1 MNSGVVDMTYADGW
15 NFFLYDTMSGRLAQQ
30 IDVPAFTWSMSV
42 SDASFATSKDKGVGE
57 DDLSGLELP
66 WGQIPGVDA
75 AARAS
80 ALMPY
85 KRGIVAFWHSQ
96 ADDPNKPGRPI
107 LAGAL
112 GVRKSSQLD
121 VSVPFVSMLGLLED
135 RYLVHE
141 GRFGKGPGNS
151 SPDEFR
157 WVNLSYRALA
167 CETIRQCTEM
177 KPGGSLP
184 IDLPY
189 LGEHGTH
196 QLPEVSGDEEDKPE
210 SGEKTVKKVNKSNGW
225 VQTTVEADKTTVVD
239 HTEKVT
245 SKTVTVKEK
254 YTVWQKGKR
263 VVRTRDK
270 QKTIRTGRTVTEV
283 KTETKPK
290 GSYRVE
296 KTVTKTVTTY
306 SYDGNGKETGSTK
319 RTEGPTTTVEAKPI
333 EVTYRDFNVVN
344 HRCAD
349 ILRAIANS
357 AGGPDMQFRPYLT
370 EDGQHIRFRFLAGSD
385 GDIFL
390 HQDKRLSL
398 SYAAGE
404 AGTLENVSVD
414 RAQPV
419 QRVYG
424 VGAGTGSGTLTFL
437 AEDLTLVS
445 QSDGWPLVEY
455 TYQDSKAEEI
465 AVLRSG
471 ATGLLQANGRPLMQ
485 VKGEINAFDMDA
497 SGLPLHA
504 LGSFWPGEMFD
515 VSMQGFPDMPDG
527 VYAMR
532 LMQMSGDETG
542 KVELTFDITVD
553 PVY

>member
-1 MNSGVVDMTYADGW
+1 MTYRDGW
-15 NFFLYDTMSGRLAQQ
+15 VFFLYDTTTGLLAQQ

-42 SDASFATSKDKGVGE
+42 SDASFSTSKDKGVGE

-96 ADDPNKPGRPI
+96 ADDPNNPGRPI

-112 GVRKSSQLD
+112 GVRRSTQQD
-121 VSVPFVSMLGLLED
+121 VSMPFVSILGLLED

-167 CETIRQCTEM
+167 CETIRQCTET
-177 KPGGSLP
+177 KPGGTLP

-196 QLPEVSGDEEDKPE
+196 QLPEVSGDEEDKPG
-210 SGEKTVKKVNKSNGW
+210 SGEKTVKKVNKSDGW

-263 VVRTRDK
+263 VERTRDK

-319 RTEGPTTTVEAKPI
+319 RTEGPTTTVEQKPI

-404 AGTLENVSVD
+404 ACTLENLTVD

-424 VGAGTGSGTLTFL
+424 VGAGTGSGTLTYL

-445 QSDGWPLVEY
+445 QTDPWPLVEY

-465 AVLRSG
+465 AMLRSG

-497 SGLPLHA
+497 SGMPLHA

>member
-1 MNSGVVDMTYADGW
+1 MTYRDGW
-15 NFFLYDTMSGRLAQQ
+15 VFFLYDTMSGRLAQQ

-42 SDASFATSKDKGVGE
+42 SDASFSTSKDKGVGE

-66 WGQIPGVDA
+66 WGQIPGVNA

-96 ADDPNKPGRPI
+96 ADDPNKPGTPV

-112 GVRKSSQLD
+112 GVRRSTRDD

-177 KPGGSLP
+177 KPGGTLP

-189 LGEHGTH
+189 VGEHGTH

-210 SGEKTVKKVNKSNGW
+210 SGEKTVKKVNKSDGW
-225 VQTTVEADKTTVVD
+225 VSTTVEADKTTVVD

-254 YTVWQKGKR
+254 YTVWKKGQR
-263 VVRTRDK
+263 VEKTRDK

-306 SYDGNGKETGSTK
+306 SYDQNGKETGSTK
-319 RTEGPTTTVEAKPI
+319 HTEGPTTTVEQKPI
-333 EVTYRDFNVVN
+333 EVKYRDFNVVN

-398 SYAAGE
+398 SYAAGQSC
-404 AGTLENVSVD
+404 TLENVSVD

-465 AVLRSG
+465 TVLRSG

-485 VKGEINAFDMDA
+485 VKGEVNAYDMDA
-497 SGLPLHA
+497 SGMPLHA

-515 VSMQGFPDMPDG
+515 VSMQGFPDLPDG

-542 KVELTFDITVD
+542 KVELKFDITVD

>member
-1 MNSGVVDMTYADGW
+1 MYRDGW
-15 NFFLYDTMSGRLAQQ
+15 NCFLYDTVTGLLAQQ

-42 SDASFATSKDKGVGE
+42 SDASFATSKGKGFGE
-57 DDLSGLELP
+57 DDISGIELP
-66 WGQIPGVDA
+66 WGQIPGDTP

-85 KRGIVAFWHSQ
+85 KRGIVLFWHSS
-96 ADDPNKPGRPI
+96 ADDPNLPGRPI

-112 GVRKSSQLD
+112 GVRRSTRDD

-239 HTEKVT
+239 HTENVT

-263 VVRTRDK
+263 VERTRDK

-306 SYDGNGKETGSTK
+306 SYDGNVKETGSAK

-344 HRCAD
+344 HRCSD

-465 AVLRSG
+465 AMLRSG

-504 LGSFWPGEMFD
+504 LGAFWPGEMFD

>member
-1 MNSGVVDMTYADGW
+1 MTYRDGW
-15 NFFLYDTMSGRLAQQ
+15 VFFLYDTTTGLLAQQ

-42 SDASFATSKDKGVGE
+42 SDASFSTSKDKGVGE

-96 ADDPNKPGRPI
+96 ADDPNNPGRPI

-112 GVRKSSQLD
+112 GVRRSTQQD
-121 VSVPFVSMLGLLED
+121 VSMPFVSMLGLLED

-157 WVNLSYRALA
+157 WVNLSWRALA
-167 CETIRQCTEM
+167 CETIRQCTET
-177 KPGGSLP
+177 KPGGTLP

-196 QLPEVSGDEEDKPE
+196 QLPEVSGDEEDKPG

-263 VVRTRDK
+263 VERTRDK

-290 GSYRVE
+290 GSYQVE

-344 HRCAD
+344 HRCSD

-465 AVLRSG
+465 AMLRSG

-485 VKGEINAFDMDA
+485 VKGEVNAYDMDA
-497 SGLPLHA
+497 SGMPLHA

-515 VSMQGFPDMPDG
+515 ISIQGFPDVPDG

-542 KVELTFDITVD
+542 KVELTFDITTD

>member
-1 MNSGVVDMTYADGW
+1 MSVAPLYQDGW

-112 GVRKSSQLD
+112 GVRRSTRDD

-177 KPGGSLP
+177 KPGGTLP

-319 RTEGPTTTVEAKPI
+319 RTEGPTTTVEQKPI

-465 AVLRSG
+465 AMLRSG

-497 SGLPLHA
+497 SGMPLHA

>member
-1 MNSGVVDMTYADGW
+1 MTYRDGW

-85 KRGIVAFWHSQ
+85 KRGIVAFWHSS
-96 ADDPNKPGRPI
+96 ADDPNLPGRPI

-112 GVRKSSQLD
+112 GVRRSTRDD

-306 SYDGNGKETGSTK
+306 SYDKNGKETGSTK

-465 AVLRSG
+465 AMLRSG

-485 VKGEINAFDMDA
+485 VKGEVNAYDMDA
-497 SGLPLHA
+497 SGMPLHA

-515 VSMQGFPDMPDG
+515 VSMQGFPDLPDG

>member
-1 MNSGVVDMTYADGW
+1 MTYADGW

>member
-1 MNSGVVDMTYADGW
+1 MAFRDGW
-15 NFFLYDTMSGRLAQQ
+15 NAFLYDTVTGLLGQQ
-30 IDVPAFTWSMSV
+30 IDVPSFTWSMSV
-42 SDASFATSKDKGVGE
+42 SDASFSTTKDKGFGI
-57 DDLSGLELP
+57 DDVSGLELP

-85 KRGIVAFWHSQ
+85 KRGLVLFWHSQ
-96 ADDPNKPGRPI
+96 ADDPNKPGRPV

-141 GRFGKGPGNS
+141 GRFGKGAGNS

-189 LGEHGTH
+189 VGEHGTH

-210 SGEKTVKKVNKSNGW
+210 SGEKTVKKVNKSDGW

-254 YTVWQKGKR
+254 YTVWKKGQR
-263 VVRTRDK
+263 VEKTRDK

-306 SYDGNGKETGSTK
+306 SYDKNGKETGSTK
-319 RTEGPTTTVEAKPI
+319 HTDGPTTTVEQKPV
-333 EVTYRDFNVVN
+333 EVKYRDFNVVN

-385 GDIFL
+385 GGIFL

-465 AVLRSG
+465 TVLRSG

-485 VKGEINAFDMDA
+485 IKGEVNAYDMDA
-497 SGLPLHA
+497 SGMPLHA

-515 VSMQGFPDMPDG
+515 VSMQGFPDLPDG

-542 KVELTFDITVD
+542 KVELKFDITVD

>member
-1 MNSGVVDMTYADGW
+1 MTYRDGW
-15 NFFLYDTMSGRLAQQ
+15 VFFLYDTMSGRLAQQ

-42 SDASFATSKDKGVGE
+42 SDASFSTSKDKGVGE

-66 WGQIPGVDA
+66 WGQIPGVNA

-96 ADDPNKPGRPI
+96 ADDPNKPGTPI

-112 GVRKSSQLD
+112 GVRRSTRDD

-141 GRFGKGPGNS
+141 GRFGKGAGNS

-210 SGEKTVKKVNKSNGW
+210 SGEKTVKKVNKSDGW

-254 YTVWQKGKR
+254 YTVWKKGQR
-263 VVRTRDK
+263 VEKTRDK

-306 SYDGNGKETGSTK
+306 SYDTNGKETGSTK
-319 RTEGPTTTVEAKPI
+319 HTDGPTTTVEQKPI
-333 EVTYRDFNVVN
+333 EVKYRDFNVVN

-465 AVLRSG
+465 TVLRSG

-497 SGLPLHA
+497 SGMPLHA

-515 VSMQGFPDMPDG
+515 VSMQGFPDLPDG

-542 KVELTFDITVD
+542 KVELKFDITVD

>member
-1 MNSGVVDMTYADGW
+1 M
-15 NFFLYDTMSGRLAQQ
+15 
-30 IDVPAFTWSMSV
+30 
-42 SDASFATSKDKGVGE
+42 
-57 DDLSGLELP
+57 
-66 WGQIPGVDA
+66 
-75 AARAS
+75 
-80 ALMPY
+80 
-85 KRGIVAFWHSQ
+85 
-96 ADDPNKPGRPI
+96 
-107 LAGAL
+107 
-112 GVRKSSQLD
+112 
-121 VSVPFVSMLGLLED
+121 
-135 RYLVHE
+135 
-141 GRFGKGPGNS
+141 
-151 SPDEFR
+151 
-157 WVNLSYRALA
+157 
-167 CETIRQCTEM
+167 
-177 KPGGSLP
+177 
-184 IDLPY
+184 
-189 LGEHGTH
+189 
-196 QLPEVSGDEEDKPE
+196 
-210 SGEKTVKKVNKSNGW
+210 
-225 VQTTVEADKTTVVD
+225 
-239 HTEKVT
+239 
-245 SKTVTVKEK
+245 
-254 YTVWQKGKR
+254 
-263 VVRTRDK
+263 
-270 QKTIRTGRTVTEV
+270 

-306 SYDGNGKETGSTK
+306 SYDTNGKETGSAKHTD
-319 RTEGPTTTVEAKPI
+319 GPTTTVEQKPI
-333 EVTYRDFNVVN
+333 EVKYRDFNVVN

-385 GDIFL
+385 GDVFL

-465 AVLRSG
+465 TVLRSG

-485 VKGEINAFDMDA
+485 VKGEVNAYDMDA
-497 SGLPLHA
+497 SGMPLHA

-515 VSMQGFPDMPDG
+515 VSMQGFPDLPDG

>member
-1 MNSGVVDMTYADGW
+1 MTYRDGW
-15 NFFLYDTMSGRLAQQ
+15 VFFLYDTTTGLLAQQ

-42 SDASFATSKDKGVGE
+42 SDASFSTSKDKGVGE

-80 ALMPY
+80 VLMPY

-96 ADDPNKPGRPI
+96 ADDPNNPGRPI

-112 GVRKSSQLD
+112 GVRRSTQQD
-121 VSVPFVSMLGLLED
+121 VSMPFVSILGLLED

-167 CETIRQCTEM
+167 CETIRQCTET
-177 KPGGSLP
+177 KPGGTLP

-189 LGEHGTH
+189 VGEHGTH

-210 SGEKTVKKVNKSNGW
+210 SGEKTVKKVNKSDGW

-290 GSYRVE
+290 GSYQVE

-319 RTEGPTTTVEAKPI
+319 HTDGPTTTVEQKPI

-385 GDIFL
+385 GDVFL
-390 HQDKRLSL
+390 YQDKRLSL

-424 VGAGTGSGTLTFL
+424 VGAGTGSGTLTYL

-445 QSDGWPLVEY
+445 QTDPWPLVEY

-465 AVLRSG
+465 TVLRSG

-497 SGLPLHA
+497 SGMPLHA

-515 VSMQGFPDMPDG
+515 VSMQGFPDLPDG

-542 KVELTFDITVD
+542 KVELTFDITTD

>member
-1 MNSGVVDMTYADGW
+1 MSVAPLYQDGW

-85 KRGIVAFWHSQ
+85 KRGIVLFWHSS
-96 ADDPNKPGRPI
+96 ADDPNLPGRPI

-112 GVRKSSQLD
+112 GVRRSTRDD

-196 QLPEVSGDEEDKPE
+196 QLPEVSGDEEAKPE

-306 SYDGNGKETGSTK
+306 SYDKNGKETGSTK

-344 HRCAD
+344 HRCSD

-424 VGAGTGSGTLTFL
+424 VGAGTGKGTLTFL

-465 AVLRSG
+465 AMLRSG

-497 SGLPLHA
+497 SGMPLHA

-515 VSMQGFPDMPDG
+515 ISIQGFPDVPDG

-542 KVELTFDITVD
+542 KVELTFDITTD

>member
-1 MNSGVVDMTYADGW
+1 MAFRDGW
-15 NFFLYDTMSGRLAQQ
+15 NFFLYDTVTGLLAEQ

-42 SDASFATSKDKGVGE
+42 SDASFSTSKDKGFGI
-57 DDLSGLELP
+57 DDVSGLELP
-66 WGQIPGVDA
+66 WGQIPGETA

-85 KRGIVAFWHSQ
+85 KRGLVAFWHAQ
-96 ADDPNKPGRPI
+96 TDDANMPGRPV
-107 LAGAL
+107 LGGAL

-121 VSVPFVSMLGLLED
+121 VSMPFVSMLAMLED

-141 GRFGKGPGNS
+141 GRFGKGKGNS

-167 CETIRQCTEM
+167 CETIRQCTEV
-177 KPGGSLP
+177 KPGGALP

-196 QLPEVSGDEEDKPE
+196 QLPEVAGDEEDKPE
-210 SGEKTVKKVNKSNGW
+210 SGGKTVKKVNKSDGW
-225 VQTTVEADKTTVVD
+225 VSTTVEADKTTVVD

-263 VVRTRDK
+263 VERTRDK

-306 SYDGNGKETGSTK
+306 SYDNNGKETGSTK
-319 RTEGPTTTVEAKPI
+319 HTEGPTTTVEQKPV
-333 EVTYRDFNVVN
+333 EVRYRDFNVTN

-357 AGGPDMQFRPYLT
+357 AGGPDMQFRPYLA
-370 EDGQHIRFRFLAGSD
+370 EDGQHIRYQFLAGSD
-385 GDIFL
+385 GDIYL

-398 SYAAGE
+398 AYAAGE
-404 AGTLENVSVD
+404 ASTLENITVD
-414 RAQPV
+414 RAQPMM
-419 QRVYG
+419 RVYG
-424 VGAGTGSGTLTFL
+424 VGAGTGSGTLTYL
-437 AEDLTLVS
+437 AENLSLVNRR
-445 QSDGWPLVEY
+445 DPWPLVE
-455 TYQDSKAEEI
+455 TTFQDSKAEEI
-465 AVLRSG
+465 GLLRSG
-471 ATGLLQANGRPLMQ
+471 ATAVLHANREPLMQ
-485 VKGEINAFDMDA
+485 VKGEINAFDESA
-497 SGLPLHA
+497 GIPLHP

-515 VSMQGFPDMPDG
+515 VSIQGFPDVPDG

-542 KVELTFDITVD
+542 KVEMTFDIMAD
-553 PVY
+553 PVT

>member
-1 MNSGVVDMTYADGW
+1 MAFRDGW
-15 NFFLYDTMSGRLAQQ
+15 NVFLYDTVTGLLGQQ
-30 IDVPAFTWSMSV
+30 IDVPSFTWSMSV
-42 SDASFATSKDKGVGE
+42 SDASFSTTKDKGFGI
-57 DDLSGLELP
+57 DDVSGLELP

-85 KRGIVAFWHSQ
+85 KRGLVLFWHSQ
-96 ADDPNKPGRPI
+96 ADDPNKPGRPV

-141 GRFGKGPGNS
+141 GRFGKGAGNS

-167 CETIRQCTEM
+167 CETIRQCTEV
-177 KPGGSLP
+177 KPGGALP

-196 QLPEVSGDEEDKPE
+196 QLPEVAGDEEDKPE
-210 SGEKTVKKVNKSNGW
+210 SGEKTVKKVNKSDGW
-225 VQTTVEADKTTVVD
+225 VSTTVEADKTTVVD

-245 SKTVTVKEK
+245 VKTVTVKEK

-263 VVRTRDK
+263 VERTRDK

-306 SYDGNGKETGSTK
+306 SYDKDGKETGSTK
-319 RTEGPTTTVEAKPI
+319 HTEGPTTTVEQKPT
-333 EVTYRDFNVVN
+333 EVKYRDFNVVN
-344 HRCAD
+344 HRCSD

-385 GDIFL
+385 GDVFL
-390 HQDKRLSL
+390 YQDKRLSL
-398 SYAAGE
+398 TYAAGQSC
-404 AGTLENVSVD
+404 TLENVTVD

-419 QRVYG
+419 HRVYG
-424 VGAGTGSGTLTFL
+424 VGAGTGSGTLTVL
-437 AEDLTLVS
+437 AEDLSLVTR
-445 QSDGWPLVEY
+445 SDPWPLMES

-465 AVLRSG
+465 NVLRGG
-471 ATGLLQANGRPLMQ
+471 ATAVLQANSRPLMQ
-485 VKGEINAFDMDA
+485 IKGEINAFDV
-497 SGLPLHA
+497 SGGMPLHA

-515 VSMQGFPDMPDG
+515 VSIQGFPDVPDG

-542 KVELTFDITVD
+542 KVELTFDIMAD
-553 PVY
+553 PVT

>member
-1 MNSGVVDMTYADGW
+1 M
-15 NFFLYDTMSGRLAQQ
+15 
-30 IDVPAFTWSMSV
+30 
-42 SDASFATSKDKGVGE
+42 
-57 DDLSGLELP
+57 
-66 WGQIPGVDA
+66 GQIPGVDA

-85 KRGIVAFWHSQ
+85 KRGLVLFWHSQ
-96 ADDPNKPGRPI
+96 ADDPNKPGRPV

-141 GRFGKGPGNS
+141 GRFGKGAGNS

-167 CETIRQCTEM
+167 CETIRQCTEV
-177 KPGGSLP
+177 KPGGALP

-189 LGEHGTH
+189 LGEKGTH
-196 QLPEVSGDEEDKPE
+196 QLPEVAGDEEDKPE
-210 SGEKTVKKVNKSNGW
+210 SGEKTVKKVNKSDGW
-225 VQTTVEADKTTVVD
+225 VSTTVEADKTTVVD

-263 VVRTRDK
+263 VERTRDK

-306 SYDGNGKETGSTK
+306 SYDKDGKETGSTK
-319 RTEGPTTTVEAKPI
+319 KTEGPTTTVEQKPT
-333 EVTYRDFNVVN
+333 EVKYRDFNVVN
-344 HRCAD
+344 HRCSD

-385 GDIFL
+385 GDVFL
-390 HQDKRLSL
+390 YQDKRLSL
-398 SYAAGE
+398 TYAAGQSC
-404 AGTLENVSVD
+404 TLENVTVD

-419 QRVYG
+419 HRVYG
-424 VGAGTGSGTLTFL
+424 VGAGTGSGTLTVL
-437 AEDLTLVS
+437 AEDLSLVTR
-445 QSDGWPLVEY
+445 SDPWPLMES

-465 AVLRSG
+465 NVLRGG
-471 ATGLLQANGRPLMQ
+471 ATAVLQANSRPLMQ
-485 VKGEINAFDMDA
+485 IKGEVNAYDMDA
-497 SGLPLHA
+497 SGMPLHA

-515 VSMQGFPDMPDG
+515 VSIQGFPDLPDG

-542 KVELTFDITVD
+542 KVELTFDITTD

>member
-1 MNSGVVDMTYADGW
+1 MTYRDGW
-15 NFFLYDTMSGRLAQQ
+15 VFFLYDTTTGLLAQQ

-42 SDASFATSKDKGVGE
+42 SDASFSTSKDKGVGE

-96 ADDPNKPGRPI
+96 ADDPNNPGRPI

-112 GVRKSSQLD
+112 GVRRSTQQD
-121 VSVPFVSMLGLLED
+121 VSMPFVSILGLLED

-167 CETIRQCTEM
+167 CETIRQCTET
-177 KPGGSLP
+177 KPGGTLP

-196 QLPEVSGDEEDKPE
+196 QLPEVSGDEEDKPG
-210 SGEKTVKKVNKSNGW
+210 SGEKTVKKVNKSDGW
-225 VQTTVEADKTTVVD
+225 VQTTVESDKTTVVD

-263 VVRTRDK
+263 VERTRDK

-306 SYDGNGKETGSTK
+306 SYDKDGKETGSTK
-319 RTEGPTTTVEAKPI
+319 HTDGPTTTVEQKPI
-333 EVTYRDFNVVN
+333 EVKYRDFNVVN

-465 AVLRSG
+465 TVLRSG

-497 SGLPLHA
+497 SGMPLHA

-515 VSMQGFPDMPDG
+515 VSMQGFPDLPDG
-527 VYAMR
+527 VCMR
-532 LMQMSGDETG
+532 CG
-542 KVELTFDITVD
+542 
-553 PVY
+553 

>member
-1 MNSGVVDMTYADGW
+1 MSVAPLYQDGW

-112 GVRKSSQLD
+112 GVRRSTRDD

-196 QLPEVSGDEEDKPE
+196 QLPEVSGDEEDKPG
-210 SGEKTVKKVNKSNGW
+210 SGEKTVKKVNKSDGW

-319 RTEGPTTTVEAKPI
+319 RTDGPTTTVEAKPI

-370 EDGQHIRFRFLAGSD
+370 EDGQHVRFRFLAGSD

-465 AVLRSG
+465 AMLRSG

>member
-1 MNSGVVDMTYADGW
+1 MAFRDGW
-15 NFFLYDTMSGRLAQQ
+15 NAFLYDTVTGLLGQQ
-30 IDVPAFTWSMSV
+30 IDVPSFTWSMSV
-42 SDASFATSKDKGVGE
+42 SDASFSTTKDKGFGI
-57 DDLSGLELP
+57 DDVSGLELP

-85 KRGIVAFWHSQ
+85 KRGLVLFWHSQ
-96 ADDPNKPGRPI
+96 ADDPNKPGRPV

-141 GRFGKGPGNS
+141 GRFGKGAGNS

-167 CETIRQCTEM
+167 CETIRQCTEV
-177 KPGGSLP
+177 KPGGALP

-196 QLPEVSGDEEDKPE
+196 QLPEVAGDEEDKPE
-210 SGEKTVKKVNKSNGW
+210 SGEKTVKKVNKSDGW
-225 VQTTVEADKTTVVD
+225 VSTTVEADKTTVVD

-263 VVRTRDK
+263 VERTRDK

-306 SYDGNGKETGSTK
+306 SYDANGKETGSTK
-319 RTEGPTTTVEAKPI
+319 KTEGPTTTVEQKPT
-333 EVTYRDFNVVN
+333 EVKYRDFNVVN
-344 HRCAD
+344 HRCSD

-357 AGGPDMQFRPYLT
+357 AGGPDMQFRPYLA
-370 EDGQHIRFRFLAGSD
+370 EDGQHIRYQFLAGSD
-385 GDIFL
+385 GDIYL

-398 SYAAGE
+398 AYAAGE
-404 AGTLENVSVD
+404 ASTLENITVD
-414 RAQPV
+414 RAQPMM
-419 QRVYG
+419 RVYG
-424 VGAGTGSGTLTFL
+424 VGAGTGSGTLTYL
-437 AEDLTLVS
+437 AEDLSLVNRR
-445 QSDGWPLVEY
+445 DPWPLVE
-455 TYQDSKAEEI
+455 TTFQDSKAEEI
-465 AVLRSG
+465 GLLRSG
-471 ATGLLQANGRPLMQ
+471 ATAVLHANREPLMQ
-485 VKGEINAFDMDA
+485 VKGEINAFDESA
-497 SGLPLHA
+497 GIPLHP

-515 VSMQGFPDMPDG
+515 VSIQGFPDVPDG

-542 KVELTFDITVD
+542 KVELTFDIMAD
-553 PVY
+553 PVT

>member
-1 MNSGVVDMTYADGW
+1 MSVAPLYQDGW

-112 GVRKSSQLD
+112 GVRRSTRDD

-210 SGEKTVKKVNKSNGW
+210 SGEKTVKKVNKSDGW

-344 HRCAD
+344 HRCSD

-465 AVLRSG
+465 AMLRSG

-497 SGLPLHA
+497 SGMPLHA

>member
-1 MNSGVVDMTYADGW
+1 MYRDGW
-15 NFFLYDTMSGRLAQQ
+15 NCFLYDTVTGLLAQQ

-42 SDASFATSKDKGVGE
+42 SDASFATSKDKGFGE
-57 DDLSGLELP
+57 DDISGIELP
-66 WGQIPGVDA
+66 WGQIPGDTP

-85 KRGIVAFWHSQ
+85 KRGIVLFWHSS
-96 ADDPNKPGRPI
+96 ADDPNLPGRPI

-112 GVRKSSQLD
+112 GVRRSTRDD

-239 HTEKVT
+239 HTENVT

-306 SYDGNGKETGSTK
+306 SYDGNGKETGSAK

-344 HRCAD
+344 HRCSD

-424 VGAGTGSGTLTFL
+424 VGAGTGKGTLTFL

-465 AVLRSG
+465 AMLRSG

-485 VKGEINAFDMDA
+485 VKGEVNAYDMDA
-497 SGLPLHA
+497 SGMPLHA

-515 VSMQGFPDMPDG
+515 ISIQGFPDVPDG

-542 KVELTFDITVD
+542 KVELTFDITTD

>member
-1 MNSGVVDMTYADGW
+1 MAFRDGW
-15 NFFLYDTMSGRLAQQ
+15 NAFLYDTVTGLLGQQ
-30 IDVPAFTWSMSV
+30 IDIPSFTWSMSV
-42 SDASFATSKDKGVGE
+42 SDASFSTTKDKGFGI
-57 DDLSGLELP
+57 DDVSGLELP

-85 KRGIVAFWHSQ
+85 KRGLVLFWHSQ
-96 ADDPNKPGRPI
+96 ADDPNKPGRPV

-141 GRFGKGPGNS
+141 GRFGKGAGNS

-177 KPGGSLP
+177 KPGGTLP

-189 LGEHGTH
+189 VGEHGTH

-210 SGEKTVKKVNKSNGW
+210 SGEKTVKKVNKSDGW
-225 VQTTVEADKTTVVD
+225 VSTTVEADKTTVVD

-263 VVRTRDK
+263 VERTRDK

-306 SYDGNGKETGSTK
+306 SYDKDGKETGSTK
-319 RTEGPTTTVEAKPI
+319 HTEGPTTTVEQKPT
-333 EVTYRDFNVVN
+333 EVKYRDFNVVN
-344 HRCAD
+344 HRCSD

-370 EDGQHIRFRFLAGSD
+370 EDGQHVRFRFLAGSD
-385 GDIFL
+385 GDVFL
-390 HQDKRLSL
+390 YQDKRLSL
-398 SYAAGE
+398 TYAAGQSC
-404 AGTLENVSVD
+404 TLENVTVD

-419 QRVYG
+419 HRVYG
-424 VGAGTGSGTLTFL
+424 VGAGTGSGTLTVL
-437 AEDLTLVS
+437 AEDLSLVTR
-445 QSDGWPLVEY
+445 SDPWPLMES
-455 TYQDSKAEEI
+455 TYQDSKAEDI
-465 AVLRSG
+465 NVLRGG
-471 ATGLLQANGRPLMQ
+471 ATAVLQANSRPLMQ
-485 VKGEINAFDMDA
+485 IKGEVNAYDMDA
-497 SGLPLHA
+497 SGMPLHA

-515 VSMQGFPDMPDG
+515 VSIQGFPDLPDG

>member
-1 MNSGVVDMTYADGW
+1 MTYRDGW
-15 NFFLYDTMSGRLAQQ
+15 VFFLYDTTTGLLAQQ

-42 SDASFATSKDKGVGE
+42 SDASFSTSKDKGVGE

-96 ADDPNKPGRPI
+96 ADDPNNPGRPI

-112 GVRKSSQLD
+112 GVRRSTQQD
-121 VSVPFVSMLGLLED
+121 VSMPFVSILGLLED

-167 CETIRQCTEM
+167 CETIRQCTET
-177 KPGGSLP
+177 KPGGTLP

-210 SGEKTVKKVNKSNGW
+210 SGEKTVKKVNKSDGW

-319 RTEGPTTTVEAKPI
+319 RTEGPTTTVEQKPI

-465 AVLRSG
+465 AMLRSG

-497 SGLPLHA
+497 SGMPLHA

-515 VSMQGFPDMPDG
+515 ISIQGFPDVPDG

-542 KVELTFDITVD
+542 KVELTFDITTD

>member
-1 MNSGVVDMTYADGW
+1 MSVAPLYQDGW

-112 GVRKSSQLD
+112 GVRRSTRDD

-196 QLPEVSGDEEDKPE
+196 QLPEVSGDEEDKPG

-344 HRCAD
+344 HRCSD

-370 EDGQHIRFRFLAGSD
+370 EDGQHVRFRFLAGSD

-465 AVLRSG
+465 AMLRSG
-471 ATGLLQANGRPLMQ
+471 TTAVLHANSRPLMQ
-485 VKGEINAFDMDA
+485 VKGEINAFDV
-497 SGLPLHA
+497 SGGMPLHA

-515 VSMQGFPDMPDG
+515 VSIQGFPDLPDG
-527 VYAMR
+527 VYSMR

-542 KVELTFDITVD
+542 KVELTFDITTD

>member
-1 MNSGVVDMTYADGW
+1 MTYRDGW
-15 NFFLYDTMSGRLAQQ
+15 VFFLYDTTTGLLAQQ

-42 SDASFATSKDKGVGE
+42 SDASFSTSKDKGVGE

-96 ADDPNKPGRPI
+96 ADDPNNPGRPI

-112 GVRKSSQLD
+112 GVRRSTQQD
-121 VSVPFVSMLGLLED
+121 VSMPFVSILGLLED

-167 CETIRQCTEM
+167 CETIRQCTET
-177 KPGGSLP
+177 KPGGTLP

-196 QLPEVSGDEEDKPE
+196 QLPEVSGDEEDKPG
-210 SGEKTVKKVNKSNGW
+210 SGEKTVKKVNKSDGW

-306 SYDGNGKETGSTK
+306 SYDGNVKETGSTK
-319 RTEGPTTTVEAKPI
+319 RTDGPTTTVEQKPI

-385 GDIFL
+385 GDVFL
-390 HQDKRLSL
+390 YQDKRLSL

-465 AVLRSG
+465 AMLRSG

-497 SGLPLHA
+497 SGMPLHA

-515 VSMQGFPDMPDG
+515 VSMQGFPDLPDG

-542 KVELTFDITVD
+542 KVELTFDITTD

>member
-1 MNSGVVDMTYADGW
+1 MTYRDGW
-15 NFFLYDTMSGRLAQQ
+15 VFFLYDTMSGRLAQQ

-42 SDASFATSKDKGVGE
+42 SDASFSTSKDKGVGE

-66 WGQIPGVDA
+66 WGQIPGVNA

-80 ALMPY
+80 ALTPY

-96 ADDPNKPGRPI
+96 ADDPNKPGTPI

-112 GVRKSSQLD
+112 GVRRSTRDD

-157 WVNLSYRALA
+157 WVDLSYRALA

-177 KPGGSLP
+177 KPGGTLP

-189 LGEHGTH
+189 VGEHGTH

-210 SGEKTVKKVNKSNGW
+210 SGEKTVKKVNKSDGW

-254 YTVWQKGKR
+254 YTVWKKGQR
-263 VVRTRDK
+263 VEKTRDK

-306 SYDGNGKETGSTK
+306 SYDKNGKETGSTK
-319 RTEGPTTTVEAKPI
+319 HTDGPTTTVEQKPV
-333 EVTYRDFNVVN
+333 EVKYRDFNVVN

-465 AVLRSG
+465 TVLRSG

-485 VKGEINAFDMDA
+485 IKGEVNAYDMDA
-497 SGLPLHA
+497 SGMPLHA

-515 VSMQGFPDMPDG
+515 VSMQGFPDLPDG

-542 KVELTFDITVD
+542 KVELKFDITVD

>member
-1 MNSGVVDMTYADGW
+1 MYADGW

-196 QLPEVSGDEEDKPE
+196 QLPEVSGDEEDKPG

-306 SYDGNGKETGSTK
+306 SYDKNGKETGSTK

-333 EVTYRDFNVVN
+333 EVKYRDFNVVN

-465 AVLRSG
+465 AMLRSG

-497 SGLPLHA
+497 SGMPLHA

-515 VSMQGFPDMPDG
+515 ISIQGFPDVPDG

-542 KVELTFDITVD
+542 KVELTFDITTD

>member
-1 MNSGVVDMTYADGW
+1 MTYADGW

-283 KTETKPK
+283 KTETRPK

>member
-1 MNSGVVDMTYADGW
+1 MYADGW

-66 WGQIPGVDA
+66 WGQIPGVNA

-96 ADDPNKPGRPI
+96 ADDPNKPGTPI

-112 GVRKSSQLD
+112 GVRRSTRDD

-141 GRFGKGPGNS
+141 GRFGKGAGNS

-177 KPGGSLP
+177 KPGGTLP

-189 LGEHGTH
+189 VGEHGTH

-210 SGEKTVKKVNKSNGW
+210 SGEKTVKKVNKSDGW
-225 VQTTVEADKTTVVD
+225 VSTTVEADKTTVVD

-254 YTVWQKGKR
+254 YTVWKKGQR
-263 VVRTRDK
+263 VEKTRDK

-306 SYDGNGKETGSTK
+306 SYDTNGKETGSTK
-319 RTEGPTTTVEAKPI
+319 HTDGPTTTVEQKPI
-333 EVTYRDFNVVN
+333 EVKYRDFNVVN

-385 GDIFL
+385 GDVFL

-485 VKGEINAFDMDA
+485 VKGEVNAFDMDA
-497 SGLPLHA
+497 SGMPLHA

-542 KVELTFDITVD
+542 KVELKFDITVD